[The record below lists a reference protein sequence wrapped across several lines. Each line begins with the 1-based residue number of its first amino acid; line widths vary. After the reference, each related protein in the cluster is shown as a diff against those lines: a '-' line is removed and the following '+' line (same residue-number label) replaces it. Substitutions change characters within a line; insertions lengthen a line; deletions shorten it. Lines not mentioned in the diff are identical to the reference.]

1 MLANDEVIKDQ
12 LLPFSDESNTDIY
25 AGGHT
30 TEDHDM
36 ADPMPECSICS
47 TVYDYNRLTYE
58 MIEEIKYLRAEVVRW
73 RQALIKHL
81 SPRWAEGLRQDIF
94 DNVFQHFEDLEAYTW
109 YVNNCCNGVD
119 PLDNPEQSAF
129 MARLKNGTDETSITY
144 L

>member
-1 MLANDEVIKDQ
+1 MLANDEVIKDRE
-12 LLPFSDESNTDIY
+12 LPFADESDSNIY
-25 AGGHT
+25 PG
-30 TEDHDM
+30 ESELKDHEM
-36 ADPMPECSICS
+36 IDPSYECAICS
-47 TVYDYNRLTYE
+47 SISDYNRLTYE